1 MYINIIKQL
10 NLKAYSYNF
19 ACIVHQQLL
28 FSLGQHS
35 HCYHVL
41 PCTFAPR
48 QKHDSHKLQNY
59 HPIARRWSSEL
70 SQIRFRLSHIV
81 PSNFFSGKLNK
92 YLNMLTLGAVRTVQK
107 RCMRLADSY
116 CYFVKKRFS
125 M

>member
-19 ACIVHQQLL
+19 ACVVHQQLL

-59 HPIARRWSSEL
+59 HPIARLWSSEL

-81 PSNFFSGKLNK
+81 PSNFFFWQTQQILKHVDFRRCSYSAK
-92 YLNMLTLGAVRTVQK
+92 TVH
-107 RCMRLADSY
+107 A
-116 CYFVKKRFS
+116 FG
-125 M
+125 